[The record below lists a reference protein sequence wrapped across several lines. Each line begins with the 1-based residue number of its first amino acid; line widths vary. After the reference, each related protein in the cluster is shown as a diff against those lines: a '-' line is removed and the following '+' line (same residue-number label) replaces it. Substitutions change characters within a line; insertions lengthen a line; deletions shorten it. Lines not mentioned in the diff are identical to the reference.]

1 MAKVV
6 AVECDLKTCGNLAP
20 AAEGAEIPTGWLMAE
35 YYQEGDGN
43 LETRV
48 FCSWGCVSQ
57 WANNRIQTPPKR
69 KRRTREQI
77 EADEAAARATVSAP
91 E

>member
-20 AAEGAEIPTGWLMAE
+20 AAEGAEIPTGWLMAG

-43 LETRV
+43 LEARV

>member
-43 LETRV
+43 LEARV

>member
-1 MAKVV
+1 VAKVV

-43 LETRV
+43 LEARV